1 MDKDEV
7 TRDRRPMKARPFL
20 TAVGAALLSLV
31 LLAMGLIWTMDRR
44 SPLHLAEQ
52 PLQLPRSARFVP
64 RDAAVSLHWL
74 ADPSRLPAY
83 AQAVAPASQRRAARD
98 GARAWRNGAFALA
111 GLEFEAELAP
121 WIGSEISLT
130 LLDGVALDGV
140 SLDGA
145 SDPGWVLALT
155 SRDSDGARRFLQRF
169 WQTRS
174 LAGTDLQ
181 ISSYRGIGVISGRGA
196 LIGRDPQPL
205 ATALIDDDLLL
216 LASGRGVLEQSL
228 DVSQLKD
235 QHQLGDQRLQQNVA
249 DLGDGVAVLTA
260 SPAAMQRWL
269 QLPAVLTERSDLAGL
284 VASLRPDGATLAADA
299 VIAFRDKLSPE
310 PWQPLNDLSETA
322 GGRALWLAQLQNPSR
337 LLDSDDQHPLAQWL
351 GPLLRSH
358 LQDQAAAATV
368 VELDDG
374 PLLWQHQSDGWLL
387 TTSREQPQQAL
398 VDVQLQEQ
406 GLSRSE
412 LDGDGERLA
421 VWTRLVRQRGRTA
434 GLEAQLAIAQAHAA
448 SVDWWGETLIALKH
462 RQDTRGVQPRLR
474 QWQAISSD
482 GRPAQALLLAAEP
495 SQDLL
500 AAWQPWAFVQALAGQ
515 SMKGQVQGLSL
526 VVDVDQQDDVGSK
539 LPLHVRLDLG

>member
-7 TRDRRPMKARPFL
+7 IRDRRPMKARTFL

-31 LLAMGLIWTMDRR
+31 LLATGLIWTMDRR

-83 AQAVAPASQRRAARD
+83 VQAVAPASERRAARD

-111 GLEFEAELAP
+111 GLEFDAELAP
-121 WIGSEISLT
+121 WLGSEISLT
-130 LLDGVALDGV
+130 L
-140 SLDGA
+140 LDGA

-235 QHQLGDQRLQQNVA
+235 QHQLGDERLQQHVA

-284 VASLRPDGATLAADA
+284 VASLRPEGATLEADA
-299 VIAFRDKLSPE
+299 VFAFRDKLVPE
-310 PWQPLNDLSETA
+310 PWPPLKDLSAAA

-337 LLDSDDQHPLAQWL
+337 LLDAEDQHPLAQWL

-358 LQDQAAAATV
+358 LQDQASAATV

-374 PLLWQHQSDGWLL
+374 PLLWQHQADGWLL
-387 TTSREQPQQAL
+387 STSREQPPQAM
-398 VDVQLQEQ
+398 VDLQLQEQ

-412 LDGDGERLA
+412 LDGDGETLE
-421 VWTRLVRQRGRTA
+421 VWTRLVRQRGRSA
-434 GLEAQLAIAQAHAA
+434 GLEAQLAIAKARAG
-448 SVDWWGETLIALKH
+448 SLNWWGETLTALKH
-462 RQDTRGVQPRLR
+462 RQDTRGLQPRLR
-474 QWQAISSD
+474 QWEDISRD
-482 GRPAQALLLAAEP
+482 ARPAQVLLLGAEP
-495 SQDLL
+495 SRDLL
-500 AAWQPWAFVQALAGQ
+500 AMWQPWAFLQALAGQ
-515 SMKGQVQGLSL
+515 SMKGQVQGLSF
-526 VVDVDQQDDVGSK
+526 VVDADQHDDVGTTLS
-539 LPLHVRLDLG
+539 LHARLELG

>member
-7 TRDRRPMKARPFL
+7 IRDRRPMKARTFL
-20 TAVGAALLSLV
+20 TAVGAAMLSLA
-31 LLAMGLIWTMDRR
+31 LLATGLIWTMDRR

-83 AQAVAPASQRRAARD
+83 AQAVAPASERRAARD

-111 GLEFEAELAP
+111 GLEFDAELAP
-121 WIGSEISLT
+121 WLGSEISLT
-130 LLDGVALDGV
+130 L
-140 SLDGA
+140 LDGA

-235 QHQLGDQRLQQNVA
+235 QHQLGDERLQQHVA

-284 VASLRPDGATLAADA
+284 VASLRPEGATLAADA
-299 VIAFRDKLSPE
+299 VLAFRDKLVPE
-310 PWQPLNDLSETA
+310 PWPPLKDLSAAA

-337 LLDSDDQHPLAQWL
+337 LLDAEDQHPLAQWL

-374 PLLWQHQSDGWLL
+374 PLLWQHQADGWLL
-387 TTSREQPQQAL
+387 STSREQPPQAM
-398 VDVQLQEQ
+398 VDLQLQEQ

-412 LDGDGERLA
+412 LDGDGETLE
-421 VWTRLVRQRGRTA
+421 VWTRLVRQRGRSA
-434 GLEAQLAIAQAHAA
+434 GLEAQLAIAKARAG
-448 SVDWWGETLIALKH
+448 SLNWWGETLTALKH
-462 RQDTRGVQPRLR
+462 RQDTRGLQPRLR
-474 QWQAISSD
+474 QWEDISRD
-482 GRPAQALLLAAEP
+482 ARPAQALLLGAEP
-495 SQDLL
+495 SRDLL
-500 AAWQPWAFVQALAGQ
+500 AMWQPWAFLQALAGQ
-515 SMKGQVQGLSL
+515 SMKGQVQGLSF
-526 VVDVDQQDDVGSK
+526 VVDADQHDDVGTTLS
-539 LPLHVRLDLG
+539 LHARLELG

>member
-7 TRDRRPMKARPFL
+7 IRDRRPMKARSFL

-31 LLAMGLIWTMDRR
+31 LLATGLIWTMDRR

-64 RDAAVSLHWL
+64 RDAAVALHWL

-83 AQAVAPASQRRAARD
+83 AQAVAPASERRAARD

-111 GLEFEAELAP
+111 GLEFDSELAP

-130 LLDGVALDGV
+130 LLDG
-140 SLDGA
+140 A

-155 SRDSDGARRFLQRF
+155 SRDNDGARRFLQRF

-235 QHQLGDQRLQQNVA
+235 QHQLGDQRLHQTVA

-284 VASLRPDGATLAADA
+284 VASLRPEGATLAADA
-299 VIAFRDKLSPE
+299 VLAFRNKLTPQ
-310 PWQPLNDLSETA
+310 PWQPLKDLSDTA
-322 GGRALWLAQLQNPSR
+322 GGRALWLAQFQNPSR
-337 LLDSDDQHPLAQWL
+337 LLDVDDQHPLAQWL

-358 LQDQAAAATV
+358 LKDQAAAATV
-368 VELDDG
+368 VELDEG

-387 TTSREQPQQAL
+387 TTSREQPQQAV
-398 VDVQLQEQ
+398 VDAQLQEQ

-412 LDGDGERLA
+412 LDGDGEKLA

-434 GLEAQLAIAQAHAA
+434 GLEAQLAVAQARAA
-448 SVDWWGETLIALKH
+448 SVDWWGETLTGLKH
-462 RQDTRGVQPRLR
+462 RQDSRGLQPRLR
-474 QWQAISSD
+474 QWLAISSD
-482 GRPAQALLLAAEP
+482 GRPSHALLLGAEP
-495 SQDLL
+495 TQTLL
-500 AAWQPWAFVQALAGQ
+500 AAWQPWAFIQALAGQ
-515 SMKGQVQGLSL
+515 SLKGQVQGLSL
-526 VVDVDQQDDVGSK
+526 VADVDQQDDVGTK
-539 LPLHVRLDLG
+539 LPLHARLDLG